1 MKEALTQLT
10 HTVEALYERFALQ
23 QTLFSPHLK
32 SVVGG
37 ELSQLTDV
45 HTFSPCGN
53 DSFPLCWATCRVFSR
68 LSETQAIWNE
78 EFSLSLGTFWTLHCN
93 IYSLIGN
100 FECYS
105 SSFMSFSC
113 FISCITVLPVLF
125 LSSCF
130 ISPVLLY
137 FLLHFLCLLYFLL
150 HFFCL
155 AVLPDSFPLSCCIS

>member
-10 HTVEALYERFALQ
+10 RTVEALYERFALQ

-68 LSETQAIWNE
+68 LSETQAIWSE

-113 FISCITVLPVLF
+113 ITVLPVLF

-137 FLLHFLCLLYFLL
+137 FLLHFLCLS
-150 HFFCL
+150 
-155 AVLPDSFPLSCCIS
+155 VLPASFLLSCCTS